1 MLGSVAN
8 NRLSDRCG
16 IEELVDLCKDTDARP
31 SSHRDATR
39 VGLERSADDGHEG

>member
-8 NRLSDRCG
+8 DGLSDRRG
-16 IEELVDLCKDTDARP
+16 IEELVDLCEDSDARS
-31 SSHRDATR
+31 SSHRHATG